1 MRLSILWQTGRCQI
15 KCMSLQ
21 LFITMWSFKILQ
33 TMVMVS
39 LKHTVKLTHMV
50 AVVDTFINI
59 INHLMFM

>member
-1 MRLSILWQTGRCQI
+1 MI
-15 KCMSLQ
+15 
-21 LFITMWSFKILQ
+21 
-33 TMVMVS
+33 MVS